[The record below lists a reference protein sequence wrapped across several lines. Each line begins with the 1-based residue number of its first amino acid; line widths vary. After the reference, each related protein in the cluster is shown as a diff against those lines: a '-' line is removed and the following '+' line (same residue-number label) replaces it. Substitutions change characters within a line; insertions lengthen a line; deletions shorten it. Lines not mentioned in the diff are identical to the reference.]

1 MKHQLLLGSLG
12 LMLTFLAAFSPAAH
26 AQFNEVDD
34 LAAEQAKEKLELEDM
49 RKELGSIK
57 GEVKDA
63 LRSMS
68 ELTNTA
74 NTRFRSPSGAA
85 VQEIHL
91 FAKEAEVDIGGGQ
104 KLQALTYNG
113 QLPGPEIHVREGE
126 PTKIVLHNE
135 LGQPTSLHFHGLTLP
150 HGVDGL
156 PRAGKPVSNAA
167 SEGEN
172 LPKPERYLRSRE
184 TFVYQ
189 FVPQM
194 QSQTTAY
201 YHPQIMHLKQRQQ
214 GLYGALI
221 VHPRLAA
228 HRPDQDMS
236 LFFTR
241 VTVNKQSSEKA
252 SAPQAKT
259 KTGETAARLP
269 VKTDERQ
276 EVFLVNGKTAPHIP
290 ALQVTAGKRIR
301 LRLFNLT
308 EEAIP
313 LHLSGHRLEVV
324 GMNGSDPLE
333 PHTMRDTVTVASG
346 ERVDVEFTADNPGVW
361 SLASDKLS
369 QITDKQGNF
378 PHGLAIVVKY
388 KQ

>member
-1 MKHQLLLGSLG
+1 MKHQFLLRSLS
-12 LMLTFLAAFSPAAH
+12 LMLIFLPLCSPAAR

-68 ELTNTA
+68 ELTNAA
-74 NTRFRSPSGAA
+74 NTRLPSGAA

-104 KLQALTYNG
+104 KIQALTYNG
-113 QLPGPEIHVREGE
+113 QIPGPEIHLREGE

-135 LGQPTSLHFHGLTLP
+135 LGQPTSLHFHGIPLP

-156 PRAGKPVSNAA
+156 PRAGKPVS
-167 SEGEN
+167 STRGEEETG
-172 LPKPERYLRSRE
+172 PKPERYLRSKE

-228 HRPDQDMS
+228 HRADQDLS

-241 VTVNKQSSEKA
+241 VSVKGNSEKA
-252 SAPQAKT
+252 LPAQTGAKAA
-259 KTGETAARLP
+259 ETA
-269 VKTDERQ
+269 ERQ
-276 EVFLVNGKTAPHIP
+276 VFLVNGKTAPYIP

-308 EEAIP
+308 EESIP

-333 PHTMRDTVTVASG
+333 PHTMRDTVTLASG
-346 ERVDVEFTADNPGVW
+346 DRLDVEFTADNPGVW
-361 SLASDKLS
+361 SLASDRLS
-369 QITDKQGNF
+369 QVTDKQGNF